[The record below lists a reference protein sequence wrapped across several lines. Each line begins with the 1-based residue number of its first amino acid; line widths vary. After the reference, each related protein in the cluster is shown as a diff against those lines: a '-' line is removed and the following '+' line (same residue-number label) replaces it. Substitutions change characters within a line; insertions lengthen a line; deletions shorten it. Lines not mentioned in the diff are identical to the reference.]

1 MSTSP
6 TLIAFKLK
14 HFNCRTT
21 VKSLIPIKYVKD
33 AIFWEVY
40 EIAKGLEKTSQQTL
54 RHTHLENLVYATDI
68 KRNSIIKAELTSVNW
83 LRHH

>member
-1 MSTSP
+1 MQ
-6 TLIAFKLK
+6 
-14 HFNCRTT
+14 
-21 VKSLIPIKYVKD
+21 
-33 AIFWEVY
+33 IFWEVY
-40 EIAKGLEKTSQQTL
+40 EIAKGLGKTSQQTL